1 MSWFGKVVGGL
12 LGFAAGGPLGALLGT
27 TLGHGVDRGV
37 ERLAQDMGLPFG
49 DRRRMESAFFTAT
62 FAVMGH
68 VAKADGRVSEAE
80 IALAE
85 TVMSR
90 LQLTGER
97 RSAAIALFRQGKQ
110 PDFSLPAVI
119 ARFRRECLGRR
130 LLVQLFLEVQLQ
142 AAYADGE
149 PSAAKRQ
156 VLEQIRAGLGVSP
169 VLFRQLENLVR
180 MQRRFAS
187 GQAGGGWSGGGRA
200 GGHWDSGSGRR
211 SSRGRASSG
220 PVRGPT
226 LKDAYTLLGVGPK
239 DSDDTIKRAYRK
251 LLSQHHPDKLVSK
264 GLPEEMIRLASQKTH
279 EIRQAYEMITESRSS
294 AISGRT

>member
-1 MSWFGKVVGGL
+1 VSWFGKVVGGL
-12 LGFAAGGPLGALLGT
+12 LGFAAGGPLGALLGA

-37 ERLAQDMGLPFG
+37 ERLAEDMGLPFG

-110 PDFSLPAVI
+110 PDFDLKGVI
-119 ARFRRECLGRR
+119 ARFRRECFGRR
-130 LLVQLFLEVQLQ
+130 LLVQLFLEVQIQ

-156 VLEQIRAGLGVSP
+156 VLEEIRAGLGVSP

-180 MQRRFAS
+180 MQRRFAGAGT
-187 GQAGGGWSGGGRA
+187 GQRERARQHNGDRGGA
-200 GGHWDSGSGRR
+200 GRR
-211 SSRGRASSG
+211 APSAA
-220 PVRGPT
+220 GPT
-226 LKDAYTLLGVGPK
+226 LKDAYAVLGVGPK
-239 DSDDTIKRAYRK
+239 DSDDVIKKAYRK

-264 GLPEEMIRLASQKTH
+264 GLPEDMIRLASQKTH
-279 EIRQAYEMITESRSS
+279 EIRRAYEMVQASRPSM
-294 AISGRT
+294 ARG

>member
-1 MSWFGKVVGGL
+1 VSWFGKVVGGL
-12 LGFAAGGPLGALLGT
+12 LGFAAGGPIGAVLGA

-37 ERLAQDMGLPFG
+37 QRLAEDYGLPFG
-49 DRRRMESAFFTAT
+49 DRRRIESAFFAAT
-62 FAVMGH
+62 FSVMGH
-68 VAKADGRVSEAE
+68 IAKADGRVSEAE

-110 PDFSLPAVI
+110 SGFDLDGVI
-119 ARFRRECLGRR
+119 ARFRRECMGRR
-130 LLVQLFLEVQLQ
+130 LLIQLFLEVQLQ

-156 VLEQIRAGLGVSP
+156 VLEEIRAGLGVSP

-180 MQRRFAS
+180 MQRRFTGA
-187 GQAGGGWSGGGRA
+187 RA
-200 GGHWDSGSGRR
+200 GGYRAGQGAGGAGAGAGRR
-211 SSRGRASSG
+211 VPST
-220 PVRGPT
+220 GPT
-226 LKDAYTLLGVGPK
+226 LKDAYALLGVQPK
-239 DSDDTIKRAYRK
+239 DSDDVVKRAYRK

-264 GLPEEMIRLASQKTH
+264 GLPEDMIRLASQKTH
-279 EIRQAYEMITESRSS
+279 EIRRAYEMIQASR
-294 AISGRT
+294 AA

>member
-1 MSWFGKVVGGL
+1 VSWFGKVVGGL

-37 ERLAQDMGLPFG
+37 ERLAEDMGLPFG

-85 TVMSR
+85 TVMQR

-97 RSAAIALFRQGKQ
+97 RTAAIALFRQGKQ
-110 PDFSLPAVI
+110 PGFDLRAVI

-149 PSAAKRQ
+149 PSVAKRA
-156 VLEQIRAGLGVSP
+156 VLEEIRVGLGLSP

-180 MQRRFAS
+180 MQRRFA
-187 GQAGGGWSGGGRA
+187 GAGAGPRERASQQGGGRA
-200 GGHWDSGSGRR
+200 GGAGRR
-211 SSRGRASSG
+211 APSA
-220 PVRGPT
+220 GPT
-226 LKDAYTLLGVGPK
+226 LKDAYALLGVSPK
-239 DSDDTIKRAYRK
+239 DSDDAVKRAYRK
-251 LLSQHHPDKLVSK
+251 LMSQHHPDKLASK
-264 GLPEEMIRLASQKTH
+264 GLPEDMIRLASQKTH
-279 EIRQAYEMITESRSS
+279 EIRQAYEMVQAAR
-294 AISGRT
+294 AA

>member
-1 MSWFGKVVGGL
+1 VSWFGKVLGGL

-37 ERLAQDMGLPFG
+37 ERLSRDMGLPFG

-80 IALAE
+80 IKLAE

-110 PDFSLPAVI
+110 PDFDLQAVI

-180 MQRRFAS
+180 MQRRFA
-187 GQAGGGWSGGGRA
+187 GAQAGQGRSGAGRA
-200 GGHWDSGSGRR
+200 GGQWDGGAGRR
-211 SSRGRASSG
+211 APSG
-220 PVRGPT
+220 PGGGPT
-226 LKDAYTLLGVGPK
+226 IKDAYTLLGVGPK
-239 DSDDTIKRAYRK
+239 DSDDAVKRAYRK

-264 GLPEEMIRLASQKTH
+264 GLPEEMIRLATQKTH
-279 EIRQAYEMITESRSS
+279 EIRRAYEMVQAAR
-294 AISGRT
+294 GG

>member
-1 MSWFGKVVGGL
+1 VSWFGKVVGGL
-12 LGFAAGGPLGALLGT
+12 LGFAAGGPIGALLGT

-37 ERLAQDMGLPFG
+37 QKLAEDYGLPFG
-49 DRRRMESAFFTAT
+49 DRRRIESAFFSAT
-62 FAVMGH
+62 FSVMGH
-68 VAKADGRVSEAE
+68 IAKADGRVSEAE

-110 PDFSLPAVI
+110 PGFDLDGVI
-119 ARFRRECLGRR
+119 ARFRRECMGRR
-130 LLVQLFLEVQLQ
+130 LLIQLFLEVQLQ

-156 VLEQIRAGLGVSP
+156 VLEEIRAGLGVSP

-180 MQRRFAS
+180 MQRRFTGA
-187 GQAGGGWSGGGRA
+187 RA
-200 GGHWDSGSGRR
+200 GGYRAGQGAGGAGAGAGRR
-211 SSRGRASSG
+211 VPST
-220 PVRGPT
+220 GPT
-226 LKDAYTLLGVGPK
+226 LKDAYALLGVQPK
-239 DSDDTIKRAYRK
+239 DSDDVVKRAYRK

-264 GLPEEMIRLASQKTH
+264 GLPEDMIRLASQKTH
-279 EIRQAYEMITESRSS
+279 EIRRAYEMIQASR
-294 AISGRT
+294 AA

>member
-1 MSWFGKVVGGL
+1 MFVSHRGHHALFSTL
-12 LGFAAGGPLGALLGT
+12 LAGGPLGALLGAA
-27 TLGHGVDRGV
+27 LGHGVDSGV
-37 ERLAQDMGLPFG
+37 ARLADDLGLPFG

-62 FAVMGH
+62 FSVMGH
-68 VAKADGRVSEAE
+68 LAKADGRVSEAE

-110 PDFSLPAVI
+110 PGFDLNAVI

-156 VLEQIRAGLGVSP
+156 LLEQIRAGLGVSP
-169 VLFRQLENLVR
+169 LLFRQLENLVR
-180 MQRRFAS
+180 MQRRFA
-187 GQAGGGWSGGGRA
+187 GAGPAGAGSERERGRQTGGA
-200 GGHWDSGSGRR
+200 GRR
-211 SSRGRASSG
+211 APRTA
-220 PVRGPT
+220 GPT
-226 LKDAYTLLGVGPK
+226 LADAYSLLGVAPK
-239 DSDDTIKRAYRK
+239 DSDDVVKRAYRK

-264 GLPEEMIRLASQKTH
+264 GLPEDMIRLATQKTH
-279 EIRQAYEMITESRSS
+279 EIRRAYEMIQASRPSM
-294 AISGRT
+294 ARG

>member
-12 LGFAAGGPLGALLGT
+12 LGFAAGGPIGALLGT

-37 ERLAQDMGLPFG
+37 QKLAEDYGLPFG
-49 DRRRMESAFFTAT
+49 DRRRIESAFFSAT
-62 FAVMGH
+62 FSVMGH
-68 VAKADGRVSEAE
+68 IAKADGRVSEAE

-110 PDFSLPAVI
+110 PGFDLAGVI
-119 ARFRRECLGRR
+119 ARFRRECMGRR
-130 LLVQLFLEVQLQ
+130 LLIQLFLEVQLQ

-156 VLEQIRAGLGVSP
+156 VLDEIRVGLGISP

-180 MQRRFAS
+180 MQQRFA
-187 GQAGGGWSGGGRA
+187 GARA
-200 GGHWDSGSGRR
+200 GGHRAGQGAGSGAGRR
-211 SSRGRASSG
+211 APSA
-220 PVRGPT
+220 GPT
-226 LKDAYTLLGVGPK
+226 LKDAYAVLGVQPK
-239 DSDDTIKRAYRK
+239 DSDDVIKRAYRK

-264 GLPEEMIRLASQKTH
+264 GLPEDMIRLASQKTH
-279 EIRQAYEMITESRSS
+279 EIRRAYEMIQASR
-294 AISGRT
+294 ATG

>member
-1 MSWFGKVVGGL
+1 VSWFGKVVGGL
-12 LGFAAGGPLGALLGT
+12 LGFAAGGPIGALLGA

-37 ERLAQDMGLPFG
+37 QQLAEDYGLPFG
-49 DRRRMESAFFTAT
+49 DRRRIESAFFTAT
-62 FAVMGH
+62 FSVMGH
-68 VAKADGRVSEAE
+68 IAKADGRVSEAE

-110 PDFSLPAVI
+110 EGFDLAGVI

-130 LLVQLFLEVQLQ
+130 LLIQIFVEVQLQ

-156 VLEQIRAGLGVSP
+156 VLEEIRTGLGVSP
-169 VLFRQLENLVR
+169 LLFRQLENLVR
-180 MQRRFAS
+180 MQRRFADAA
-187 GQAGGGWSGGGRA
+187 AGARP
-200 GGHWDSGSGRR
+200 GGHRERAWQQGRGGSGAGRR
-211 SSRGRASSG
+211 APSA
-220 PVRGPT
+220 GPT
-226 LKDAYTLLGVGPK
+226 LKEAYSVLGVGPR
-239 DSDDTIKRAYRK
+239 DSDEVIKRAYRK

-264 GLPEEMIRLASQKTH
+264 GLPEDMIRLASQKTH
-279 EIRQAYEMITESRSS
+279 QIRQAYEMIQASR
-294 AISGRT
+294 AA